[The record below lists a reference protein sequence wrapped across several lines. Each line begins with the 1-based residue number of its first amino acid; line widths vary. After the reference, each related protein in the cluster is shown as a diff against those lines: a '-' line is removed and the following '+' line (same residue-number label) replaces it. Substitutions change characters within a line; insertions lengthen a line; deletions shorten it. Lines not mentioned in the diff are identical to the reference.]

1 LKRTKKKTNVKLI
14 ISKKFANV
22 GKAMCQWVD
31 VIQIIIVSLLRKVK
45 IPKESDADIKL
56 QTFRAIVY
64 LQNPQAITDTTHITR
79 PIFQLKAGV
88 IHCIEYGNLNQGEN
102 LKACEVS

>member
-1 LKRTKKKTNVKLI
+1 MKRTKKKTNVKLI

-31 VIQIIIVSLLRKVK
+31 VIQIIIASLLRKVK

-56 QTFRAIVY
+56 HTFRAIVN
-64 LQNPQAITDTTHITR
+64 LQNPQK
-79 PIFQLKAGV
+79 Q
-88 IHCIEYGNLNQGEN
+88 
-102 LKACEVS
+102 